1 MPKFRILQNIEER
14 DKARD
19 CKNKI
24 ITKIILVCAKSKSF
38 RNRKKKKTKEEIK
51 KGRMDTEGKEGRQ
64 KERKNQRQKESRG
77 NEWDK
82 KNHF

>member
-19 CKNKI
+19 CQNKI
-24 ITKIILVCAKSKSF
+24 ITKIILVCAKSKNF
-38 RNRKKKKTKEEIK
+38 RNRKQKQ
-51 KGRMDTEGKEGRQ
+51 GRMDTEGKEGRQ